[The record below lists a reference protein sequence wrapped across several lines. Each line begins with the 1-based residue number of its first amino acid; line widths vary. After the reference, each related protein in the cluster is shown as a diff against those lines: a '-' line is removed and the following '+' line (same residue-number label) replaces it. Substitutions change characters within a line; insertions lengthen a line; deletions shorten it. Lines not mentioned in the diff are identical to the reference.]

1 MRNRNT
7 EGKVKSINLL
17 GGSDASLVIFMLK
30 SKEFSR
36 EEIRKWQEKRGV
48 IITLHKSH
56 SNIQWMRELLK
67 KNSWL
72 STLEMICFTINLY

>member
-36 EEIRKWQEKRGV
+36 EEIRK
-48 IITLHKSH
+48 
-56 SNIQWMRELLK
+56 
-67 KNSWL
+67 
-72 STLEMICFTINLY
+72 